1 MATPATFL
9 LFLIRKREEDDVEV
23 HTSAESKE
31 RERERKKERKKQNVC
46 DGAKRPLNK
55 NAFAPDSKAEV
66 LAYFLCA
73 Q

>member
-31 RERERKKERKKQNVC
+31 RERKKERKKQI
-46 DGAKRPLNK
+46 NK
-55 NAFAPDSKAEV
+55 MYAT
-66 LAYFLCA
+66 A
-73 Q
+73 QIDH

>member
-31 RERERKKERKKQNVC
+31 RERERKKERKKETKQNVC
-46 DGAKRPLNK
+46 DGAN
-55 NAFAPDSKAEV
+55 
-66 LAYFLCA
+66 
-73 Q
+73 

>member
-31 RERERKKERKKQNVC
+31 RERERKKERKKE
-46 DGAKRPLNK
+46 RNK
-55 NAFAPDSKAEV
+55 MYAT
-66 LAYFLCA
+66 A
-73 Q
+73 QIDH